1 MFDMFIVFIG
11 GGRKGTMQH
20 YISNTNTG
28 MVWFFII
35 YVVLV
40 GILFLNIFIVVG
52 IIITLFQTSLESS
65 ATRSGEL
72 DLQFHHHVA
81 GLGEERRLKFYK
93 QLGFLAALLYAPA
106 MKSVNG
112 LLVHTCSLIRL
123 GKASRCVALTW
134 SCGRHSDCKLHSE
147 RAGGLCKVHN
157 RSTRRS
163 VYSHTVTT
171 S

>member
-1 MFDMFIVFIG
+1 MFDMFTVFIG

-40 GILFLNIFIVVG
+40 GILFLNLFVG

-65 ATRSGEL
+65 ATRCGEL

-81 GLGEERRLKFYK
+81 GLGEERKLKFYK
-93 QLGFLAALLYAPA
+93 QLGFLAALLYALA

-112 LLVHTCSLIRL
+112 LLVLTHPFKKGIEMCGGDLEFWATLRL
-123 GKASRCVALTW
+123 QAAFRARRRVAQGAQPLNTA
-134 SCGRHSDCKLHSE
+134 LN
-147 RAGGLCKVHN
+147 V
-157 RSTRRS
+157 
-163 VYSHTVTT
+163 
-171 S
+171 